1 MLLTQGQKEQII
13 TLLHDKMPNLQAL
26 YLFGSQSDKSAGR
39 GSDVDIAYVSQ
50 DSLSALERW
59 EVSQKL
65 ASRLLKDVDLIDLK
79 ETNTI
84 FRFQIVSTGERMY
97 GGGYEMEMFE
107 MLAYSF
113 YLRFQEERRSI
124 VDTIKRDGSVLGEA
138 YA

>member
-1 MLLTQGQKEQII
+1 
-13 TLLHDKMPNLQAL
+13 
-26 YLFGSQSDKSAGR
+26 
-39 GSDVDIAYVSQ
+39 VDIAYVSQ

-97 GGGYEMEMFE
+97 GGGYETEMFE

>member
-1 MLLTQGQKEQII
+1 MLLTQGQKKQIV
-13 TLLHDKMPNLQAL
+13 TLLHDKIPNLQAL

-39 GSDVDIAYVSQ
+39 GSDVDIAYLSQ

-59 EVSQKL
+59 EISQKL

-124 VDTIKRDGSVLGEA
+124 VDAIKRDGSVLGEA